1 MSHRPMKRLKSP
13 SSRFG
18 LPKILINTVMVG
30 LASLFVAVGVVSCS
44 SGSITSQ
51 SVVGDVASAP
61 SSPVAADPAAAP
73 ASSTVLGSTLDQIL
87 SAGKVR
93 IAVPQDSQPFGF
105 MGADGQPQ
113 GYDVDVAKLLAESLE
128 VELELIPVTSQNRIP
143 FLQTN
148 RADLVI
154 SSLGAT
160 PERAK
165 SIYFSIPYAPF
176 YSGIYGAKGQAV
188 SGYEDLAGKT
198 VGVTQG
204 ALEDLELTKRAPS
217 NVDIKRFEDNSTTTS
232 ALVAGQVDLIATG
245 NTIAAQVIQDN
256 PAREIENKFVM
267 RNSPCFIGL
276 RRGDLDLLQWV
287 NVFVTNKRLSG
298 ELDELSQQ
306 WFGEPLDLPS
316 F

>member
-1 MSHRPMKRLKSP
+1 MLYRPFRWISQRLN
-13 SSRFG
+13 
-18 LPKILINTVMVG
+18 LPRSLVSALVVAI
-30 LASLFVAVGVVSCS
+30 ASLFMVVGLVSCS
-44 SGSITSQ
+44 SGSLTSQ
-51 SVVGDVASAP
+51 PVVGDVSSAP
-61 SSPVAADPAAAP
+61 PEGAPAAVEGNA
-73 ASSTVLGSTLDQIL
+73 TLGSTLDQIL
-87 SAGKVR
+87 AAGKVR

-176 YSGIYGAKGQAV
+176 YSGIYGSESQAV
-188 SGYEDLAGKT
+188 SEYSDLAGKT

-204 ALEDLELTKRAPS
+204 SLEDLELTKRAPETI
-217 NVDIKRFEDNSTTTS
+217 DIKRFEDNSTTTS

-256 PAREIENKFVM
+256 PNQSIENKFVM

-276 RRGDLDLLQWV
+276 RRGDLDMLQWV
-287 NVFVTNKRLSG
+287 NVFVTHKRLSG
-298 ELDELSQQ
+298 ELDELSEK